1 MSVRAIQISFGR
13 TKRTSGNVL
22 AMMCAGQY
30 PFQELIEALDPKAV
44 FIAKANDDSRKLL
57 RGLE

>member
-1 MSVRAIQISFGR
+1 
-13 TKRTSGNVL
+13 
-22 AMMCAGQY
+22 MMCAGQY